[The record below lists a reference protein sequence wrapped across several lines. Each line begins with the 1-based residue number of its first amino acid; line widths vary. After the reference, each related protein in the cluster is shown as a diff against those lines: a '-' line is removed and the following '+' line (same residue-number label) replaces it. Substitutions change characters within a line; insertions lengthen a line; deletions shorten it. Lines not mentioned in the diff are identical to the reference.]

1 MKPDLADEIIYSRR
15 KTLAI
20 SVLQGGKVIVRAPLR
35 TSQAQIYAFLHEKA
49 GWIEQA
55 RAKMQRLQPTA
66 NTYTYTEKEQIWFL
80 GKQYP
85 LHLVARVEGGLVF
98 EPDRGFQ
105 LAKGQKAQAAQLLTE
120 FYKRELRVRVARLI
134 EVYARREGFHLTVVR
149 ITSARTRWGS
159 CSSKGSLNFSY
170 RLALT
175 PPACI
180 EYVVVHE
187 LVHTRIPNHSRQF
200 WAEVARILPSYRQP
214 REWLKK
220 HGNSLPLLS

>member
-1 MKPDLADEIIYSRR
+1 MKTGLADEIIYSRR

-20 SVLQGGKVIVRAPLR
+20 SVLRGGKVVVRAPLR
-35 TSQAQIYAFLHEKA
+35 TSHAQIAAFLQEKA

-55 RAKMQRLQPTA
+55 RAKMLRVQPA
-66 NTYTYTEKEQIWFL
+66 AEPYQFREGELIWFF
-80 GKQYP
+80 GEQYP
-85 LHLVARVEGGLVF
+85 LHLVDQVKGRLTF
-98 EPDRGFQ
+98 EPSKGFW
-105 LAKGQKAQAAQLLTE
+105 LAKNQKEQAAQLLTE
-120 FYKRELRVRVARLI
+120 FYKRELRPRVMKLI
-134 EVYARREGFHLTVVR
+134 EVYARREGFAPTAVR

-159 CSSKGSLNFSY
+159 CSGKGSLNFSY

-220 HGNSLPLLS
+220 HGNNLPLLS